1 MAYGT
6 KGPGMTG
13 YDVLDDFRQA
23 FIVMKNE
30 ITKYARG
37 KKLIIFAAL
46 TVGVM
51 SLTAPANHLQLLTTP
66 TQWGFAV
73 MLAVLPTVMSLL
85 LMVVAVH
92 DVGSTPTAI
101 MGALEPVT
109 AMIISVALF
118 GEVFTARIGLGIV
131 LVLIAVTLIVVG
143 KNIHFNSLT
152 RVVSPVGRVL
162 VKLWRWKS

>member
-1 MAYGT
+1 
-6 KGPGMTG
+6 
-13 YDVLDDFRQA
+13 
-23 FIVMKNE
+23 
-30 ITKYARG
+30 
-37 KKLIIFAAL
+37 
-46 TVGVM
+46 
-51 SLTAPANHLQLLTTP
+51 
-66 TQWGFAV
+66 
-73 MLAVLPTVMSLL
+73 MSLL